1 MIRVGQRLQEERVRQ
16 GLSIAE
22 VAKATKI
29 RLQFLSSIES
39 GDYKLLPSSA
49 YIQGFIRNYAEFLGL
64 PVKDTLALFRREFDE
79 REYLGVLPESFTNK
93 KASRLPG
100 FRLGPTALL
109 LGAIVLFVIGYVFF
123 QYRSAFLSPD
133 LTISSPK
140 ENATVAAQV
149 VSVVGKTEQNISV
162 TVNDDPVYVEKDGS
176 FTKDVTVFSGQQVI
190 TVKAINSFGKK
201 AVVTRHII
209 VRGS

>member
-29 RLQFLSSIES
+29 RPQFLTSIEK
-39 GDYKLLPSSA
+39 GEYKLLPSSA
-49 YIQGFIRNYAEFLGL
+49 YIQGFIRNYTEFLGL
-64 PVKDTLALFRREFDE
+64 PVHDTLALFRREFDE
-79 REYLGVLPESFTNK
+79 REYLNVLPESFTSKRSSPFPN
-93 KASRLPG
+93 

-123 QYRSAFLSPD
+123 QYRSAFLNPQ
-133 LTISSPK
+133 LIISSPK
-140 ENATVAAQV
+140 ENASVAAQV
-149 VSVVGKTEQNISV
+149 ISVIGKTDQNISV

-176 FTKDVTVFSGQQVI
+176 FSKDVTVFSGSATI
-190 TVKAINSFGKK
+190 TIKALNNFGKK
-201 AVVTRHII
+201 TVVTRHII

>member
-1 MIRVGQRLQEERVRQ
+1 MIRVGQRLEEERVRQ
-16 GLSIAE
+16 GLSVAE

-29 RLQFLSSIES
+29 RPQFLTSIEK
-39 GDYKLLPSSA
+39 GEYKLLPSSA
-49 YIQGFIRNYAEFLGL
+49 YVHGFIRNYAEFLGM
-64 PVKDTLALFRREFDE
+64 PVKNTLALFRREFDE
-79 REYLGVLPESFTNK
+79 REYLGVLPESFTK
-93 KASRLPG
+93 KHASSFPG

-123 QYRSAFLSPD
+123 QYRSAFLSPQ
-133 LTISSPK
+133 LSIGTPK

-149 VSVVGKTEQNISV
+149 ISVVGKTEQNISV

-176 FTKDVTVFSGQQVI
+176 FMKDVTVFSGPNAI

-201 AVVTRHII
+201 SIVIRHIT
-209 VRGS
+209 VR